1 MSRFFNDLKKYS
13 KYVKYSAKSSL
24 KSEVAG
30 SYLGWIWWVLEPV
43 LFMLVYWFIFSV
55 IFSNKT
61 QYFPIFIFI
70 GLSMWNF
77 FNKGLNDAVL
87 IVKNNVA
94 TISKVYLPKQ
104 MFMVS
109 DMLTL
114 LFKMGISFVI
124 VFGMMIA
131 YRVPVT
137 INVLWLIPVLL
148 TFVLLSYGLNCII
161 AHFGVFVEDLKK
173 VIAILL
179 RILMYMSG
187 VFYELVSRTSGKSKL
202 KEPLAT
208 IMTKFNPIAFLMNC
222 ARDCLIYS
230 SPVHYKYL
238 AVWFVIA
245 VIVSIIGTR
254 LVYKYENSYVK
265 VI

>member
-94 TISKVYLPKQ
+94 TISKVY
-104 MFMVS
+104 VRGS
-109 DMLTL
+109 WNG
-114 LFKMGISFVI
+114 LFQISK
-124 VFGMMIA
+124 
-131 YRVPVT
+131 
-137 INVLWLIPVLL
+137 L
-148 TFVLLSYGLNCII
+148 TFLDIDPDC
-161 AHFGVFVEDLKK
+161 D
-173 VIAILL
+173 VILILQ
-179 RILMYMSG
+179 
-187 VFYELVSRTSGKSKL
+187 
-202 KEPLAT
+202 
-208 IMTKFNPIAFLMNC
+208 
-222 ARDCLIYS
+222 
-230 SPVHYKYL
+230 
-238 AVWFVIA
+238 
-245 VIVSIIGTR
+245 
-254 LVYKYENSYVK
+254 
-265 VI
+265 

>member
-1 MSRFFNDLKKYS
+1 M
-13 KYVKYSAKSSL
+13 
-24 KSEVAG
+24 
-30 SYLGWIWWVLEPV
+30 LEPV

-104 MFMVS
+104 MFIVS

-131 YRVPVT
+131 YRVPIT

-161 AHFGVFVEDLKK
+161 ALTILPIKSRHRCWYSFLK
-173 VIAILL
+173 
-179 RILMYMSG
+179 RIMY
-187 VFYELVSRTSGKSKL
+187 
-202 KEPLAT
+202 
-208 IMTKFNPIAFLMNC
+208 
-222 ARDCLIYS
+222 
-230 SPVHYKYL
+230 
-238 AVWFVIA
+238 
-245 VIVSIIGTR
+245 
-254 LVYKYENSYVK
+254 
-265 VI
+265 